1 MNFEHAII
9 SELGVSN
16 LSRSPTV
23 RESKRCLS
31 AVRFV
36 SFMEDFQ
43 RARFGNGQK
52 WLSRKQTPQ
61 CVYVE
66 VIEDFSIFP
75 PSRIWH
81 FFFPPCARHVLKRTV
96 PSGAVLLS

>member
-9 SELGVSN
+9 SELGVSS

-43 RARFGNGQK
+43 RARFGNGQ
-52 WLSRKQTPQ
+52 
-61 CVYVE
+61 
-66 VIEDFSIFP
+66 
-75 PSRIWH
+75 
-81 FFFPPCARHVLKRTV
+81 
-96 PSGAVLLS
+96 